1 MPTYEYE
8 CGACGPF
15 EQFQRITED
24 PLSDCPRC
32 GSAVRRLISSGTG
45 IIFKGSGFYSTDSRN
60 AGKGS
65 SDDGGK
71 DGSGAKDGSAGGD
84 GAGGKGK
91 DGAKTGAVKAGGD
104 GKSGGGAAKKEPAA
118 ATGAS
123 KGSPARD

>member
-15 EQFQRITED
+15 EQFQRITDD

-65 SDDGGK
+65 GDGDGAGKDGPGGK
-71 DGSGAKDGSAGGD
+71 DGSGKDGSAGN
-84 GAGGKGK
+84 GK
-91 DGAKTGAVKAGGD
+91 DGAKTGAD
-104 GKSGGGAAKKEPAA
+104 GGAKKRKEPAA
-118 ATGAS
+118 ASSPAPGPSS
-123 KGSPARD
+123 KKGTPARD

>member
-8 CGACGPF
+8 CGVCGPF

-45 IIFKGSGFYSTDSRN
+45 IIFKGSGFYSTDKRN

-65 SDDGGK
+65 SDGDGK
-71 DGSGAKDGSAGGD
+71 DGPGAKDGSA
-84 GAGGKGK
+84 GKGK
-91 DGAKTGAVKAGGD
+91 DGAKTGAAKAGGEGKSGGD
-104 GKSGGGAAKKEPAA
+104 AKSGGGAAKKEPAA
-118 ATGAS
+118 AATGS
-123 KGSPARD
+123 KR

>member
-8 CGACGPF
+8 CGTCGTF

-60 AGKGS
+60 AGQGDQAGTS
-65 SDDGGK
+65 NDGNGKEASKADGDSAGAGK
-71 DGSGAKDGSAGGD
+71 DKSAGESKSD
-84 GAGGKGK
+84 ATS
-91 DGAKTGAVKAGGD
+91 DTSTKTK
-104 GKSGGGAAKKEPAA
+104 KKEPAA
-118 ATGAS
+118 ATAA
-123 KGSPARD
+123 KD

>member
-24 PLSDCPRC
+24 PLADCPRC

-60 AGKGS
+60 AGKEPGS
-65 SDDGGK
+65 SSGDG
-71 DGSGAKDGSAGGD
+71 DGSGGN
-84 GAGGKGK
+84 GK
-91 DGAKTGAVKAGGD
+91 DGAGTDAGKDGAGKAGA
-104 GKSGGGAAKKEPAA
+104 GKAKGGAAAKKEPAA
-118 ATGAS
+118 AATS
-123 KGSPARD
+123 KAQGSAAKD

>member
-8 CGACGPF
+8 CGVCGPF

-71 DGSGAKDGSAGGD
+71 DGSGAKDGSAGKD
-84 GAGGKGK
+84 GSGGGK
-91 DGAKTGAVKAGGD
+91 DGAKTGAAKAGGD

>member
-71 DGSGAKDGSAGGD
+71 DGSGAKDGSAGKD
-84 GAGGKGK
+84 GSGKGK
-91 DGAKTGAVKAGGD
+91 DGAKTGAAKAGGD

>member
-24 PLSDCPRC
+24 PLADCPRC

-65 SDDGGK
+65 SDGDGDGPGK
-71 DGSGAKDGSAGGD
+71 DGSGDN
-84 GAGGKGK
+84 GK
-91 DGAKTGAVKAGGD
+91 DGAKTGAE
-104 GKSGGGAAKKEPAA
+104 SGAAAKKKKEPAA
-118 ATGAS
+118 ATSSPAPGSSA

>member
-8 CGACGPF
+8 CGVCGPF

-71 DGSGAKDGSAGGD
+71 DGSGAKDGSAGKD
-84 GAGGKGK
+84 GSGGGK
-91 DGAKTGAVKAGGD
+91 DGAKTGAAKAGGD

-123 KGSPARD
+123 KGAPARD

>member
-15 EQFQRITED
+15 EQFQRITDD

-65 SDDGGK
+65 SDGDGAGKDGPGGK
-71 DGSGAKDGSAGGD
+71 DGSGKDGSAGN
-84 GAGGKGK
+84 GK
-91 DGAKTGAVKAGGD
+91 DGAKTGAD
-104 GKSGGGAAKKEPAA
+104 GGAKKRKEPAA
-118 ATGAS
+118 ASSPAPGPSS
-123 KGSPARD
+123 KQGTPARD

>member
-65 SDDGGK
+65 SDEAGK
-71 DGSGAKDGSAGGD
+71 DGSGAKDGSAGKD
-84 GAGGKGK
+84 GSGGGK
-91 DGAKTGAVKAGGD
+91 DGAKTGAAKAGGD

-118 ATGAS
+118 AATGAS

>member
-15 EQFQRITED
+15 EQFQRITDD

-65 SDDGGK
+65 GDGDGAGKDGPGGK
-71 DGSGAKDGSAGGD
+71 DGSGKD
-84 GAGGKGK
+84 GAGNGK
-91 DGAKTGAVKAGGD
+91 DGAKAGAD
-104 GKSGGGAAKKEPAA
+104 GGAKKKEPAA
-118 ATGAS
+118 ASSPAPGSSS
-123 KGSPARD
+123 KQGTPARD